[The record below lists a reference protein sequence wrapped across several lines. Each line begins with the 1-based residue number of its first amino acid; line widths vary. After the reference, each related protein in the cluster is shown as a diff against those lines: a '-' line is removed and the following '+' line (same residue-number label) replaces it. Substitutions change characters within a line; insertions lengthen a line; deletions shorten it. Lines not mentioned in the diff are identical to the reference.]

1 MSENESSVRDNEDGI
16 GSDWKL
22 RFFTIFAGQALSL
35 FGSSL
40 VQFALVWYLARQ
52 TGSATLLATATLVAM
67 LPQILLGPFAGT
79 LVDRWNRRNV
89 MIVADACIALAT
101 LVLVILFRSGAVRIW
116 HIYILMCLRSCGG
129 AFHSP
134 AMQASTSL
142 MVPKAQLSRVSG
154 MNQTLQG
161 LITIVAAPAGAL
173 LIELFP
179 MQGVLAIDIGT
190 AIVAILPLFFFSIP
204 QPRRADSVDGTNRTS
219 ATGPAAKSSYFSD
232 LRAGFAYV
240 RSWPGL
246 LVLIAMAMGINFLI
260 TPVSSLIPLLI
271 TKHFKQGAMQFGLM
285 DSSFGIGMV
294 VGGIALSAWGGFSK
308 KIRTISMGIAGI
320 GLSILLLGLAPA
332 SMFWMAIASMVL
344 MGLALPFANGPI
356 SAIIQAVV
364 APEMQGR
371 VMSLL
376 ISAATAMTPLSLAII
391 GPLADAVGLRPC
403 FVASGFLCAFMGIG
417 SRFLPILIH
426 IEDKRTAKA
435 DDEHEAAAAL
445 KS

>member
-1 MSENESSVRDNEDGI
+1 MSENESSVRDDDEDI
-16 GSDWKL
+16 GKDWKL

-40 VQFALVWYLARQ
+40 VQFALVWYLAKQ

-67 LPQILLGPFAGT
+67 LPQILLGPFAGA
-79 LVDRWNRRNV
+79 LVDRWNRRSV

-101 LVLVILFRSGAVRIW
+101 LVLVILFRMGAVRVW
-116 HIYILMCLRSCGG
+116 HIYVLMGLRSCGG
-129 AFHSP
+129 AFHGP
-134 AMQASTSL
+134 AMQASTTL

-154 MNQTLQG
+154 LNQTLQG

-173 LIELFP
+173 LIEVFP

-190 AIVAILPLFFFSIP
+190 AIVAILPLFFFAIP
-204 QPRRADSVDGTNRTS
+204 QPRRADGAGNADKAGSTCG
-219 ATGPAAKSSYFSD
+219 AGPAAKNSYFGD
-232 LRAGFAYV
+232 LRAGLAYL

-271 TKHFKQGAMQFGLM
+271 TNHFRQGAMQFGLM

-294 VGGIALSAWGGFSK
+294 AGGLVLSAWGGFSR

-320 GLSILLLGLAPA
+320 GLGILFLGLAPA
-332 SMFWMAIASMVL
+332 NMFWMALAGMVL
-344 MGLALPFANGPI
+344 MGLALPFANGPL

-391 GPLADAVGLRPC
+391 GPVADAPVVPAATSRP
-403 FVASGFLCAFMGIG
+403 
-417 SRFLPILIH
+417 
-426 IEDKRTAKA
+426 
-435 DDEHEAAAAL
+435 
-445 KS
+445 